1 MLTCFEANTAAK
13 ALYDK
18 LGYVV
23 DASSP
28 DPEVDGPEFDGYVTL
43 YALQTNIMC
52 TGTAVHVHCSLQ
64 RHCSSCRLVRRRTL
78 KHLM

>member
-28 DPEVDGPEFDGYVTL
+28 DPEVDGPEFAGYVTV

-52 TGTAVHVHCSLQ
+52 TGTACSLFSPAALFILPL
-64 RHCSSCRLVRRRTL
+64 CPSEDS
-78 KHLM
+78 